1 MLPPEAPEA
10 REALEAIS
18 RELAALKFLDGLAA
32 HLKDV
37 REPHKALRHALRD
50 TREFFQATHGCIA
63 TLHPGRTHADLLFTL
78 PKHAGWDLDVVT
90 RYIRHTHPPVERD
103 MLIAS
108 IRRRGGAWGAMALV
122 RPGHPY
128 DRDDRHLMARIA
140 TMVSGAIHRIDR
152 DRLLGVRDRIDRKI
166 MEQIH
171 PKDLF
176 YQILDGIRSLTQYDH
191 SSALLIREED
201 EAALRVVAEQIAWT
215 KAKSARIGVK
225 LPMTDEAAAL
235 LQSERVYGFDRHGD
249 TWQEWN
255 KRPATD
261 LAALL
266 DYNTDDGGDVETV
279 REGSMLCAPLVTRD
293 SLVGVLKIAA
303 RYPEQLKPFDAELV
317 EHFRSQAAIAI
328 QNLHRTESLRAR
340 VLTAERKHAMAD
352 LARSVSHD
360 VNNALGSM
368 LPLIQQMQADLRS
381 GLLTSEVFAEDLEHV
396 QKSLQVCR
404 RIFGGMLTFS
414 RNAARRSG
422 YGQVRRAIETASAI
436 LKYGMSRSGIELHVD
451 MPEDLPEV
459 ACSQSDLEQ
468 LFLNLLTNARE
479 ATPHG
484 GRIAITV
491 QPADRSVEIS
501 IADTGCGIP
510 AENLARV
517 LEPFFT
523 TKPHGNGLGLSICR
537 SVLWEVDGTLTI
549 QSEPGN
555 GTHVQVHV
563 PQAVSQQHAQI
574 S

>member
-1 MLPPEAPEA
+1 MVPVE
-10 REALEAIS
+10 
-18 RELAALKFLDGLAA
+18 RELAALKFIDALSG
-32 HLKDV
+32 HLTDV
-37 REPHKALRHALRD
+37 REPHKALRHGLRD
-50 TREFFQATHGCIA
+50 TREFFQASHGCIA
-63 TLHPGRTHADLLFTL
+63 TLRAGRPQADLLFTL
-78 PKHAGWDLDVVT
+78 PKQMDWDLSVLT
-90 RYIRHTHPPVERD
+90 RYIRHTYPPVQRD
-103 MLIAS
+103 MLIGS
-108 IRRRGGAWGAMALV
+108 VRRRGGAWGAIALV
-122 RPGHPY
+122 RPGHVF
-128 DRDDRHLMARIA
+128 DRDDRRLIARVA
-140 TMVSGAIHRIDR
+140 SALSAAVHRIDR

-176 YQILDGIRSLTQYDH
+176 YQILDGIRSLTLYDH
-191 SSALLIREED
+191 SSALLIREEG
-201 EAALRVVAEQIAWT
+201 EASLRVVAEQIAWT
-215 KAKSARIGVK
+215 KAKSERIG
-225 LPMTDEAAAL
+225 LRIPITDDAEAL
-235 LQSERVYGFDRHGD
+235 LQSEQVYGFDRHGD
-249 TWQEWN
+249 AWREW
-255 KRPATD
+255 RGQRAGG

-266 DYNTDDGGDVETV
+266 DYNSREGADGDTV
-279 REGSMLCAPLVTRD
+279 REASMLCAPLVTRD

-340 VLTAERKHAMAD
+340 VVTAERKHAMAD

-368 LPLIQQMQADLRS
+368 LPLIQQMQADLES
-381 GLLTSEVFAEDLEHV
+381 GVLAPSVFAADLAHV

-414 RNAARRSG
+414 RNAARRSR
-422 YGQVRRAIETASAI
+422 YGQVRRALETASAI
-436 LKYGMSRSGIELHVD
+436 LKYGMSRSAIELNVNLAD
-451 MPEDLPEV
+451 EIPEV

-484 GRIAITV
+484 GRIVVTV
-491 QPADRSVEIS
+491 RASDRVVEIT

-510 AENLARV
+510 PENLTRV

-537 SVLWEVDGTLTI
+537 TVLWEVDGSLTI

-555 GTHVQVHV
+555 GTHVRVLV
-563 PQAVSQQHAQI
+563 PQAVPQPHVQAS
-574 S
+574 